1 MPTLRRMG
9 QDIKGREER
18 RASKAKAAELR
29 RGSKT
34 DFHPKGNYKKNY
46 RKTLLNLP
54 RKWSDSIIK
63 SMGNTGNTCIRK
75 RAAVEFLHSRGFTS
89 S

>member
-1 MPTLRRMG
+1 MG

-29 RGSKT
+29 RASKT

-46 RKTLLNLP
+46 RKTLLNLLNLS

-75 RAAVEFLHSRGFTS
+75 IAAVEFLRSRGFTS